1 MVSSVVEVQGACGR
15 DEERCGKSEKGG
27 NRNKERRD
35 TEMEYE
41 YILFDSIVVKEAW
54 RIPPKIAI
62 SVREI
67 KYLKDLIL
75 ETGHFFH
82 LLYKKTQSLGGHALW
97 MDQ

>member
-1 MVSSVVEVQGACGR
+1 
-15 DEERCGKSEKGG
+15 
-27 NRNKERRD
+27 
-35 TEMEYE
+35 MEYE

-75 ETGHFFH
+75 ETILTASENMLKECWQVNTLSENKLQQWCELIASNVDPQNSFGLIHQLLYSIFH
-82 LLYKKTQSLGGHALW
+82 L
-97 MDQ
+97 